1 MASSAAHRA
10 KVRRAERGVLTAHG
24 SLNLVPLVDILT
36 SIVFFALATF
46 SGEIL
51 ARLTAYDLSLPP
63 VVVTADQAKGISE
76 ERKLN
81 LTLAVRI
88 EPDRIQVEHSD
99 GPFRQSI
106 PGYKGASLDQFEALM
121 TQIRGD
127 YPQNADVSVVPA
139 DEILYDDVIHVL
151 ERLRKARFTGISL
164 VNRARQ
170 AAQQAAAAGPSR

>member
-36 SIVFFALATF
+36 SIVFFALATCI
-46 SGEIL
+46 G
-51 ARLTAYDLSLPP
+51 
-63 VVVTADQAKGISE
+63 
-76 ERKLN
+76 
-81 LTLAVRI
+81 
-88 EPDRIQVEHSD
+88 PDRIQVEHSD
-99 GPFRQSI
+99 GPFKQSI

-121 TQIRGD
+121 TQIREQF
-127 YPQNADVSVVPA
+127 PQNADVSVVPA

-170 AAQQAAAAGPSR
+170 AAAQAAAVAAPKR